1 MKSRNGE
8 LKAPHTVSRLSMTN
22 AVVRLGFS
30 RIRRRLRFYGPSEL
44 ARIANGWRMAVRYPL
59 PHVSPSDLFPELLQT
74 VVMIAPLQDGIVAG
88 DSGVGKL
95 ALVSG
100 LAKAR
105 GAKRILEIGTASGF
119 MARHLALNCGP
130 DSRVW
135 TLDLNEDAADATRF
149 QLLKVDRNI
158 VKKEPRGSPPAGWY
172 AALAPEAHQIIQ
184 LFGDSARFDFSGVD
198 LPLDFAYV
206 DGAHSYE
213 YVMLDSINVLLR
225 MRPGGLVVWDDYL
238 HYWPGLIRALG
249 EINSVLPIRHLADT
263 GQAVAIVPSPWPSP
277 GQLAAL
283 EDFRTRTEGR
293 AR

>member
-1 MKSRNGE
+1 
-8 LKAPHTVSRLSMTN
+8 
-22 AVVRLGFS
+22 
-30 RIRRRLRFYGPSEL
+30 
-44 ARIANGWRMAVRYPL
+44 MAVRYPL
-59 PHVSPSDLFPELLQT
+59 SHVSPGDLFPELSQT
-74 VVMIAPLQDGIVAG
+74 VVLIAPLQDGIVAG

-135 TLDLNEDAADATRF
+135 TLDLQEDAADATRF
-149 QLLKVDRNI
+149 QLLKVDREI
-158 VKKEPRGSPPAGWY
+158 VKKGPRGSPPAGWY
-172 AALAPEAHQIIQ
+172 AALAPEADQITQ

-198 LPLDFAYV
+198 LPLDFAFI

-213 YVMLDSINVLLR
+213 YVMLDSVNVLLR

-249 EINSVLPIRHLADT
+249 EINTAVPIRHLAGT
-263 GQAVAIVPSPWPSP
+263 GQAIAIVPAHWPSRD
-277 GQLAAL
+277 QRAVL
-283 EDFRTRTEGR
+283 EAFRARTERR
-293 AR
+293 AK